1 CTCKKKKKMMKRRD
15 GHVEYSSKSSFPML
29 LETWLRTPLRSPLP
43 VLLKACR
50 IVSILSSLPNLEP
63 KLGERGLCVV
73 ESGLPGSRPPR
84 FGETSS
90 PLKDVE
96 LLVGGEV
103 LKPYADVG
111 ERSGDGDLFCD
122 NIGKLPEYAV
132 ACRVSRLGNRSFAST
147 CSALTTSANETKLKR
162 RTEVVS

>member
-1 CTCKKKKKMMKRRD
+1 MKRRD
-15 GHVEYSSKSSFPML
+15 YHVEYSSKSSFPML

-50 IVSILSSLPNLEP
+50 MVSILSSLPNLGP
-63 KLGERGLCVV
+63 KLGETGLCVV
-73 ESGLPGSRPPR
+73 ESGLPGSRPLR

-90 PLKDVE
+90 PLTDVE
-96 LLVGGEV
+96 ILVGGEV
-103 LKPYADVG
+103 LNPYDDVG

-122 NIGKLPEYAV
+122 NIGKLPENVV
-132 ACRVSRLGNRSFAST
+132 AGRTSRLGNSSFVST

-162 RTEVVS
+162 RTEVVSRAPCVTKCS